1 MTEAPTTPP
10 ADDGGG
16 SAAPPGIGGEL
27 RALRRS
33 RSDRVVAGVL
43 GGLGRRL
50 GIDPL
55 LLRIVT
61 VVLAIF
67 GGIGVLAY
75 AAAWLLI
82 PAEDEEASVAE
93 QALGRHDAGSPR
105 TATVAL
111 ALGLTLVALLAG
123 GGIVGGDWDGG
134 VLLLL
139 AALGLA
145 VLFRRDDRQAAAE
158 PAASPDDS
166 SHPTTS
172 FTDYPGYPGY
182 PGSTS
187 ATPSVTAPV
196 DGESATGATSGGG
209 ETAQADTTDTIV
221 GDDAGA
227 DAPDGDTSDA
237 PAVAGDIAGPADT
250 ESAGPS
256 RWWTEEQAREA
267 GQQAWPADDTSWD
280 PYAEPETAPEPRRP
294 RSVLGPITVSAAAVA
309 VGSLA
314 VSDATWA
321 EVPPATYVAT
331 ALAVVGLGLL
341 LGTWWGRS
349 RGLIALGIALSVALA
364 PAVAV
369 DRLGFD
375 GTDVTFRPTTLAE
388 LPTGTQDYGA
398 GSVHYDLSGLD
409 FANADAES
417 LSVDMG
423 VGELLVIVPPNVDVE
438 VNGDVGVGELR
449 AFGQMSGGFGQ
460 ETRVIDV
467 GGDGKGGG
475 SLALNL
481 DLGVGSLEVRRE
493 AP

>member
-10 ADDGGG
+10 ADGGGG

-111 ALGLTLVALLAG
+111 ALGLTLVALIAG

-145 VLFRRDDRQAAAE
+145 ILFRRDDRQAAAE
-158 PAASPDDS
+158 TAASSDDPT
-166 SHPTTS
+166 HPRPS

-196 DGESATGATSGGG
+196 DDESATDATSGDG
-209 ETAQADTTDTIV
+209 EKVQADTSVVD
-221 GDDAGA
+221 GA
-227 DAPDGDTSDA
+227 EAPDGDTSDG
-237 PAVAGDIAGPADT
+237 PAVAGDIAGAAGP

-256 RWWTEEQAREA
+256 RWWTEEQAWEA
-267 GQQAWPADDTSWD
+267 GQPTRPADDTSWD
-280 PYAEPETAPEPRRP
+280 PYAEPEAPGPEPRRA
-294 RSVLGPITVSAAAVA
+294 RSALGLITVSAAAVA
-309 VGSLA
+309 VGALA

-321 EVPPATYVAT
+321 DVPPATYVAT

-349 RGLIALGIALSVALA
+349 RGLIALGIALSVALV

-369 DRLGFD
+369 DRLGFE
-375 GTDVTFRPTTLAE
+375 GTDATFRPTTLAE
-388 LPTGTQDYGA
+388 LPTGTQDHGA
-398 GSVHYDLSGLD
+398 GSVRYDLSGLD
-409 FANADAES
+409 FASADAES